1 MSKARDKANST
12 VSNFAS
18 TGIDDNA
25 DANAITIDSSENV
38 LVGKTST
45 GISSAGHSF
54 KSDGTLEVR
63 RDIASAGSSSV
74 GYISRGST
82 DGNILTLYKDS
93 TAVGSIGTATNE
105 LEIKTSGSRYLELQN
120 IVAVYNSD
128 WTGNLQMSPT
138 VSSVDLGNT
147 SNQWDNLYLSGG
159 AYIGGTG
166 SANYLSD
173 FESGSWTPQM
183 DIGGNTITTT
193 STNAVYTKIGNI
205 VHLYAGT
212 TFASGTYTGSVKLKN
227 LPFTGSSGTR
237 YWKGVSVNDFADNP
251 ERYYTYVS
259 GSEAIIRVGGT
270 TQSDGS
276 RNLNGNDIKDN
287 FNMIFYFHITYQT
300 TA

>member
-38 LVGKTST
+38 LVGKSVTTLNTTGLNVNGPDGRLEATASGNVSGIFNRTS
-45 GISSAGHSF
+45 
-54 KSDGTLEVR
+54 SDG
-63 RDIASAGSSSV
+63 DIVSF
-74 GYISRGST
+74 RK
-82 DGNILTLYKDS
+82 DGT
-93 TAVGSIGTATNE
+93 TVGSIGTATNE